1 MGITGWYTARN
12 GQWYGQI
19 ADMAAWA
26 DPNVTPNKTYTY
38 SVAPEN
44 IDMASGN
51 LNLTIP
57 LLRPQ
62 GRGGWSVPIAL
73 TYKLQPVPFSF

>member
-38 SVAPEN
+38 SVAPVSFHGVPAAYSPAVSLTSRN
-44 IDMASGN
+44 QSSVLCSGGP
-51 LNLTIP
+51 TAF
-57 LLRPQ
+57 RP
-62 GRGGWSVPIAL
+62 R
-73 TYKLQPVPFSF
+73 